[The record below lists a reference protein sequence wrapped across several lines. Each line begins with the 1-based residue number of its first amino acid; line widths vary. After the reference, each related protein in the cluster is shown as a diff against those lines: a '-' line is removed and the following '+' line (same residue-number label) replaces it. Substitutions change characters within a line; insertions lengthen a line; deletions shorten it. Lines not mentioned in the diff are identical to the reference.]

1 MTKLK
6 EELDQSYWD
15 DRWVNKQ
22 TGWDIGYASTPLVEY
37 FNQIDDKKLRILIPG
52 CGNAYEAEHLVNE
65 GFSNVHVVDI
75 SKTAIDNF
83 LTRFPKFPRSQAI
96 HADFFKLDSEYDII
110 VEQTFFVPFIQR
122 SEVLM
127 QKKLGSCLAKMV
139 SWLGFYSTPYSNTMG
154 HHLVVG
160 RRNMKPISKDCFTQQ
175 SWKKPRIAFHLGW
188 GVNYSSIFQKEAR
201 LPVAFAARQ

>member
-6 EELDQSYWD
+6 EELNQSYWD
-15 DRWVNKQ
+15 DRWLNKQ

-83 LTRFPKFPRSQAI
+83 LTRFPKFPRSQTI

-110 VEQTFFVPFIQR
+110 VEQTFFCALHPTLRGAYAKKAWELLGENGKLVGLLFNTIFEHDGPPFGGRKEEYETYFEGLFHPTIMEEATNSIPPRLGRELFINLSKR
-122 SEVLM
+122 S
-127 QKKLGSCLAKMV
+127 
-139 SWLGFYSTPYSNTMG
+139 
-154 HHLVVG
+154 
-160 RRNMKPISKDCFTQQ
+160 
-175 SWKKPRIAFHLGW
+175 
-188 GVNYSSIFQKEAR
+188 
-201 LPVAFAARQ
+201 